1 MALET
6 VCLEHIPSTHS
17 VQVAFFRNV
26 SNPDF
31 LQSQLVARNPDFEYA
46 FIDASSVVSRVQ
58 VLAATFK
65 ALTLLLSGSLRTP
78 NVHSEIVCSLSPT
91 NNIAEA
97 YRRYGVTPQTKD
109 VIIVKVLFPTE
120 ANPQPPS
127 PESIWAHL
135 QEHVKGS
142 PVPLVDENIAAATD
156 LAKVRKY
163 YKLNGAPAL
172 NDAKDDLSRKTETE
186 ALVLASMALRGV

>member
-6 VCLEHIPSTHS
+6 VCLEHIPSAHS
-17 VQVAFFRNV
+17 VHVAFFRNV

-91 NNIAEA
+91 NNVGFVAVPFSTSKA
-97 YRRYGVTPQTKD
+97 DSDLLRRLLKLTAATELPLRPRMPSLSKSSSPPR
-109 VIIVKVLFPTE
+109 PTLSRRHPSLSGRTFRSTSR
-120 ANPQPPS
+120 AAPS
-127 PESIWAHL
+127 PSWTRTL
-135 QEHVKGS
+135 QQLRTW
-142 PVPLVDENIAAATD
+142 PRCANIT
-156 LAKVRKY
+156 
-163 YKLNGAPAL
+163 
-172 NDAKDDLSRKTETE
+172 S
-186 ALVLASMALRGV
+186 